1 MHDQLFIG
9 QVVRGSNLD
18 LAANSELKSVLGQ
31 IDQDLFQA
39 YLVAHQ
45 LVGQA
50 SMLLG
55 RTQELVELAVG
66 TFKHGHRFEA

>member
-1 MHDQLFIG
+1 MHNQLFIG

-39 YLVAHQ
+39 YLVSHQ

-50 SMLLG
+50 GMLSG
-55 RTQELVELAVG
+55 RI
-66 TFKHGHRFEA
+66 